1 MELNLNLTAF
11 QGPFD
16 LLLHLIKRMEIDIN
30 DIPMREITQQY
41 LKYIQSMSQL
51 NLDVIGDYLVMAASL
66 LEIKSRLLIP
76 IEPEQMDDDE
86 FNEDPRKVL
95 VQQLLIYQQFQNV
108 ADALEEKQD
117 QRSKIY
123 SKTPSDLSHY
133 QSFVPLEEG
142 ELTLSDL
149 SHSML
154 QVLQRE
160 LERIPKERK
169 IKHDQ
174 VSVTEKIHEIR
185 QSFQKIPL
193 GEKLEFNDLLS
204 NPSRPEI
211 IATFMALLELVR
223 KQELIFQQTH
233 NLGNIYIKYGQGV
246 KPDDS

>member
-41 LKYIQSMSQL
+41 LKYIQSMSHL
-51 NLDVIGDYLVMAASL
+51 NLDIIGDYLVMAASL

-76 IEPEQMDDDE
+76 IEPDQMEAEE
-86 FNEDPRKVL
+86 FDEDPRQVL

-108 ADALEEKQD
+108 ADALEAKQK
-117 QRSKIY
+117 QRSKVY
-123 SKTPSDLSHY
+123 SKAPSDLSHY

-142 ELTLSDL
+142 EISLADL

-185 QSFQKIPL
+185 ESFQKIPP
-193 GEKLEFNDLLS
+193 GNKLEFNELLS
-204 NPSRPEI
+204 NYSRPEI
-211 IATFMALLELVR
+211 IATFMALLEMVR
-223 KQELIFQQTH
+223 KQELVFQQTH
-233 NLGNIYIKYGQGV
+233 SLGSIYIKYGQGV
-246 KPDDS
+246 KQDDA